1 MTWLTLIRGWN
12 EVQRL
17 RTHSYKHA
25 DTQTHTHA
33 FCPICNVL
41 SKTNNQTN
49 ACPVFRRPNPN
60 QELKSQESG
69 KSKSW
74 TLVNRTAMEEFISL
88 WLGSM
93 LYTDLSYPTFY
104 WGEQIRQERRV
115 SSRFDLRIR
124 CRWRRMSNL
133 LSVRLRAAVRYF
145 GPWNFERTVLDCF
158 VWAHSFHKAPRAS
171 AI

>member
-1 MTWLTLIRGWN
+1 
-12 EVQRL
+12 
-17 RTHSYKHA
+17 
-25 DTQTHTHA
+25 
-33 FCPICNVL
+33 
-41 SKTNNQTN
+41 
-49 ACPVFRRPNPN
+49 
-60 QELKSQESG
+60 
-69 KSKSW
+69 
-74 TLVNRTAMEEFISL
+74 MEEFISL

-145 GPWNFERTVLDCF
+145 GPWNFERTVLDCL

-171 AI
+171 AIWRVRPTLPLIEPRLKRKTQTKQKEQPHKHAIWRISFITSQWSEFSHKATYEFKNAPWE